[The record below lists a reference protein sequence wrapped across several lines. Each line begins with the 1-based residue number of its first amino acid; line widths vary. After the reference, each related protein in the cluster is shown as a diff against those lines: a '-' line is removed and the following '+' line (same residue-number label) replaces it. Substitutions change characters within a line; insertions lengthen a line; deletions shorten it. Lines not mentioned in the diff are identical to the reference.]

1 MGPAVRQLLT
11 AAFLYAPIV
20 ALSVLAGFAI
30 SWWVPGI
37 FAAVAGAVVGW
48 AVLYRRRLRRLQRDR
63 DAMRAHEERAYR
75 RAVQWSKIGGLLV
88 AGMLVLLAVVTFV
101 VVIIERV

>member
-1 MGPAVRQLLT
+1 MAPAVRQLLT

-37 FAAVAGAVVGW
+37 FAAVSGLVVGW
-48 AVLYRRRLRRLQRDR
+48 AVLYRRWLRKLQRDPN
-63 DAMRAHEERAYR
+63 AMRAHEERTYR
-75 RAVQWSKIGGLLV
+75 RAVQWSKIGGLLF
-88 AGMLVLLAVVTFV
+88 AGMMILLAVVTFV
-101 VVIIERV
+101 VVIVERV